1 MPNTPVQTA
10 RTMDLVIGLKELEQ
24 VLSTTPENLKRTWL
38 KRHQQYGMPRKHPA
52 GWFWP
57 RKSID
62 VWLTSQAYV
71 SADPGNDN
79 DGEIPVTVHETRVA
93 EQRAA
98 LHTLLGVSK

>member
-1 MPNTPVQTA
+1 MPNTTTQTA
-10 RTMDLVIGLKELEQ
+10 QTKDLIIRLDELAD
-24 VLSTTPENLKRTWL
+24 VLGITPDNLKRTWL
-38 KRHQQYGMPRKHPA
+38 KLHQEQGMPRKHAA

-57 RKSID
+57 RRSIE

-98 LHTLLGVSK
+98 LHTLLGVSL

>member
-1 MPNTPVQTA
+1 MPNTNAQTTQ
-10 RTMDLVIGLKELEQ
+10 TMDLVIGLKELAQ
-24 VLSTTPENLKRTWL
+24 VLSISPAHLKRKWL
-38 KRHQQYGMPRKHPA
+38 ELHKTKGMPRKHPA

-79 DGEIPVTVHETRVA
+79 GGEIPVTVHEARCA